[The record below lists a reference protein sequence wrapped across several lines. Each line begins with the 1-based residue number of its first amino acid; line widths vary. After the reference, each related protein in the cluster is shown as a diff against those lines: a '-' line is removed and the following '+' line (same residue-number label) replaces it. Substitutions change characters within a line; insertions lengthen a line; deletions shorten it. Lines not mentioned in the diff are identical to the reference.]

1 MELLL
6 VRDYFLSGCNGQ
18 LYCGNQRICATIE
31 LPWNDNQV
39 QVSCIPEGRYPIE
52 KRYSRKFGWHLWV
65 KGVEGRTLILIHP
78 ANDALQELKGCIAPV
93 SRLTGPG
100 KGRESRVAMHQLKQ
114 LVYRSLSKRIPVYL
128 TIKKRNYANKN

>member
-6 VRDYFLSGCNGQ
+6 VRDYFLNGCNGQ
-18 LYCGNQRICATIE
+18 LYYGNQCICATIE

-78 ANDALQELKGCIAPV
+78 ANDALQELQGCIAPV

-100 KGRESRVAMHQLKQ
+100 RGSESRVAMHQLKQ